1 MKAVIFQAQI
11 HETLVDGVIGEQVK
25 RTVEQLRRIEQTDLP
40 IAVREH
46 EEVRK
51 DILNGAY
58 DDIYDAYRKLDQET
72 SSLVEIAHKL
82 LDIRHFIGE
91 MG

>member
-1 MKAVIFQAQI
+1 MKAVLIQAQI
-11 HETLVDGVIGEQVK
+11 QEVVADGVIGERVK
-25 RTVEQLRRIEQTDLP
+25 RTVERLRTISQTDLP
-40 IAVREH
+40 TAVREH

-51 DILNGAY
+51 DILNGGY

-72 SSLVEIAHKL
+72 SRLVEIAHKL